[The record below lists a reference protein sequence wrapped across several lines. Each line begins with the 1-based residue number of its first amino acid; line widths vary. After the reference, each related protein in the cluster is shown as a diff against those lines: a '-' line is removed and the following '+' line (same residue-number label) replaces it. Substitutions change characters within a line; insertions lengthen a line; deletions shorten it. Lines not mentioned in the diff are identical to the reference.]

1 MQDPALNMVGAML
14 FKNKHKKF
22 IFDLSNPPVHT
33 LWKSDTP
40 ISPKNAHYMK
50 KY

>member
-1 MQDPALNMVGAML
+1 ML
-14 FKNKHKKF
+14 FKNNIKIF

-40 ISPKNAHYMK
+40 IFPQNAHYMK

>member
-1 MQDPALNMVGAML
+1 MVGAIL
-14 FKNKHKKF
+14 LNNKHKHY

-33 LWKSDTP
+33 LRKSGTP
-40 ISPKNAHYMK
+40 IFPQNAHYMK

>member
-1 MQDPALNMVGAML
+1 MVGAIL
-14 FKNKHKKF
+14 LKKKRNFF

-33 LWKSDTP
+33 LRKSDTP
-40 ISPKNAHYMK
+40 IVTQKAQYMK

>member
-1 MQDPALNMVGAML
+1 MVGAIL
-14 FKNKHKKF
+14 LKKKNTFF

-33 LWKSDTP
+33 LRKSDTP
-40 ISPKNAHYMK
+40 IIPQNAHYMK